1 MLSLIN
7 LGEMSEFQI
16 DELLLF
22 METGEQI
29 NKIEDINN
37 TSLKDWIDK
46 KSYERLI
53 DSNYMKTY
61 TR

>member
-1 MLSLIN
+1 
-7 LGEMSEFQI
+7 
-16 DELLLF
+16 